1 MLEKNREAK
10 NFDFTKFDVPVRP
23 ETYKDRMV
31 AEYVGLK
38 EKYERLHRIII
49 KAKAHTLDFKLS
61 CPLELL
67 EEQAAVMGRYLFIL
81 EVRAEIE
88 GVVLKPNF
96 EQTRLRIMRRLDAL
110 KCLSLGQSHNN
121 GVEAATK
128 VIKEELEGKGWL

>member
-10 NFDFTKFDVPVRP
+10 NFDFTKFDVPVRD
-23 ETYKDRMV
+23 TYKDRMV

-49 KAKAHTLDFKLS
+49 KAKAHTLDFKLN

-67 EEQAAVMGRYLFIL
+67 EDQAAAMGKYLFVL